1 MSRKKESA
9 PAAVI
14 PDLPLTEVWAV
25 TTYMPDCHA
34 DECYCGEYVEG
45 TAVIGLFATEQTA
58 RQFADRKNSGRE
70 YGSYRAQKMTV
81 HTAMTTLY

>member
-34 DECYCGEYVEG
+34 DEC
-45 TAVIGLFATEQTA
+45 
-58 RQFADRKNSGRE
+58 
-70 YGSYRAQKMTV
+70 
-81 HTAMTTLY
+81 